1 MSSDPE
7 SQSILVKFLILIV
20 FTALMAIFSA
30 SEMALVSI
38 NRKRIEQRAEEGDK
52 KSIRIRKILQD
63 PSNFLAV
70 IQIGITAVNLL
81 AGASLADTF
90 SAKLSKRIGMGQL
103 GETISTVVVLIL
115 LTYTTIVFGE
125 LYPKRIAL
133 NLQEKIAG
141 VAVVVITF
149 IGAILH
155 PFVWLLS
162 ASTNLLSRL
171 TPMTFDDT
179 KETMSKDEVA
189 YMLSTEGSLEKEE
202 VRMLQGV
209 FSLDNKVAREVM
221 VPRTDSFMIDI
232 EDDIQENIKKV
243 LDESF
248 SRIPVYEEDKDKIIG
263 ILHTKRLLIS
273 GYNQGFDKIDIRSLL
288 QEPLFVPET
297 VFIDDLLYE
306 LKRTQNQIAI
316 LLDEYGGVSGL
327 ATLEDLLEEIVGEIE
342 DETDEAE
349 SLVEKISDRE
359 YLVRGNLLIDDFN
372 EKFNTNLK
380 MDDVDTMAGY
390 FITAVG
396 SIPDENEEVVYE
408 TSDDYQHLTLRT
420 EKMDGTRILLLRVI
434 FSESLAE
441 DESIE
446 REDIRS

>member
-1 MSSDPE
+1 MISDPE
-7 SQSILVKFLILIV
+7 SHSILVKFLILIV
-20 FTALMAIFSA
+20 FTVLTAIFSA

-38 NRKRIEQRAEEGDK
+38 NRKRVEQRAEEGDK
-52 KSIRIRKILQD
+52 KSIRVRKVLQD

-70 IQIGITAVNLL
+70 IQIGITVVNLL
-81 AGASLADTF
+81 AGASIADTL
-90 SAKLSKRIGMGQL
+90 SAKLSKKIGMGQL
-103 GETISTVVVLIL
+103 GETISMVVVLAL

-141 VAVVVITF
+141 VAVIVITF
-149 IGAILH
+149 IGTILH

-162 ASTNLLSRL
+162 ASTNLLSRI
-171 TPMTFDDT
+171 TPMTFDDA
-179 KETMSKDEVA
+179 KETMSRDEVA
-189 YMLSTEGSLEKEE
+189 YMLSTEGSLEKDE

-221 VPRTDSFMIDI
+221 VPRTDSFMVDI
-232 EDDIQENIKKV
+232 EDDVQGNIKKI
-243 LDESF
+243 LDENF

-273 GYNQGFDKIDIRSLL
+273 GYNQGFDKIDLRSLL

-316 LLDEYGGVSGL
+316 LLDEYSGVSGL

-342 DETDEAE
+342 DETDESE

-396 SIPDENEEVVYE
+396 SIPDKNEEAVYE
-408 TSDDYQHLTLRT
+408 IDDDHQHLTLKT
-420 EKMDGTRILLLRVI
+420 ERMDGTRILLLRVI
-434 FSESLAE
+434 FSGFLAE
-441 DESIE
+441 GESIE
-446 REDIRS
+446 K